1 MKERDYE
8 SSLIK
13 KTRYRP
19 VNKSADILKMAQS
32 LEKHMYGSE
41 KERLESIEKNG
52 NDDNVTKI
60 LMDQPIQKKHKV
72 TKISKF
78 NL

>member
-1 MKERDYE
+1 MF
-8 SSLIK
+8 
-13 KTRYRP
+13 
-19 VNKSADILKMAQS
+19 
-32 LEKHMYGSE
+32 GSE
-41 KERLESIEKNG
+41 KERIENVEKNG
-52 NDDNVTKI
+52 NDDNTTKI

>member
-1 MKERDYE
+1 M
-8 SSLIK
+8 
-13 KTRYRP
+13 
-19 VNKSADILKMAQS
+19 

-41 KERLESIEKNG
+41 KENAENLEKNG
-52 NDDNVTKI
+52 NNDNMTKM